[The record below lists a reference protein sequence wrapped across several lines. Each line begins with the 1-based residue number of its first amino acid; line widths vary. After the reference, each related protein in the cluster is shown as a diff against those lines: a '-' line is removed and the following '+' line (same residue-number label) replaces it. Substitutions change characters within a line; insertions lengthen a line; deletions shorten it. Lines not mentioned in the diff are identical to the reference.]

1 MVDWA
6 EIKSEFPIFAKNPG
20 LVYLDNAATSQKPN
34 CVIEAVD
41 RYYREYNSNIHRG
54 LYDISELATEQ
65 YEQSRAL
72 VAKFLGAEYPS
83 EIIFTRNA
91 TESINLLR
99 YTWAE
104 DNLQAGDK
112 VLITVM
118 EHHSNMVP
126 WLDLQERRGIE
137 LVIVDLIDGSLTGE
151 QIAEA
156 IDEKVK
162 FVSVTALSN
171 VLGLV
176 MDLKPVIARA
186 HEVGAKVLVDA
197 CQAAVS
203 TSVNVREL
211 DCDFLV
217 MSGHKLYGPTGIG
230 VLYAKQGVMQDVRPF
245 MTGGSMIK
253 YVEKTGAVYQ
263 ESPQRYEAGTPNI
276 AGAIGLGVAV
286 NYLSQIGMKEVE
298 YHNRELLVYAE
309 MRLRELDFIRV
320 IGDFEK
326 LGVISFLIKG
336 VHPHDVAQ
344 ILAQEN
350 IASRAGYHC
359 AEPLIS
365 ALYLLGTV
373 RVSFGI
379 YNSKA
384 DVEALVV
391 ALQKVKEVFG

>member
-1 MVDWA
+1 MVDWT
-6 EIKSEFPIFAKNPG
+6 EIRQDFPIFKNNPG

-91 TESINLLR
+91 TESINLIR

-104 DNLQAGDK
+104 DNLRAGDK

-126 WLDLQERRGIE
+126 WLDLQERKGIE
-137 LVIVDLIDGSLTGE
+137 LVIVDLINESLTGD

-156 IDEKVK
+156 IDDEVK
-162 FVSVTALSN
+162 LVAVTALSN
-171 VLGLV
+171 VLGLAV
-176 MDLKPVIARA
+176 DLKPVIMRA

-197 CQAAVS
+197 CQAVVS
-203 TSVNVREL
+203 TLVDVQDL

-217 MSGHKLYGPTGIG
+217 MSGHKLYGPIGIG

-245 MTGGSMIK
+245 ITGGSMIK

-286 NYLSQIGMKEVE
+286 NYLSQIGMQEVE

-309 MRLRELDFIRV
+309 MRLRELDFVRV

-336 VHPHDVAQ
+336 VHPHDVSQ

-359 AEPLIS
+359 AEPLSS
-365 ALYLLGTV
+365 ALKIPGTV

-379 YNSKA
+379 YNNKE

-391 ALQKVKEVFG
+391 ALKKVKEVFG